1 MKQDQPNEVSID
13 KKLIEKTELSILPL
27 KSAVVFPS
35 LVMPLM
41 ITEARYAKLIDDAL
55 MEGNP
60 IVLVSQKDPE
70 EEFPPPDHLYKVG
83 TAGSILKMLRF
94 PDGSVRFLVQGLTRV
109 KIESFTAAE
118 PYPKGRVKII
128 SEISARNVEEEA
140 LVRNINEQLKK
151 VVQLAPYLP
160 DDLQVTAM
168 NTEDPSRLA
177 DLVASNL
184 NISNEQK
191 QEILELFDVGER
203 LKRLTTLITKEIEV
217 LEMSK
222 KIQSEAASEMGK
234 SQREYILREQ
244 LKAIRRE
251 LGESDDHTME
261 LEEFKKK
268 IEAAKMP
275 DEAREAAEK
284 ELDRLSK
291 MNPSAAEYTVS
302 RTYLDWLV
310 TLPWSI
316 FTRDI
321 LNIKKAQKILD
332 EDHYDLDKVKERI
345 LEYLAV
351 RKLKSDLKGPILCFV
366 GPPGV
371 GKTSLGRSIARAM
384 GREFHRISL
393 GGVRDEAEIR
403 GHRRTYIGALPGRV
417 IQGLRKAGSNN
428 PIFMLDEIDK
438 IGQDFR
444 GDPASALLE
453 VLDPEQ
459 NNTFSDHYLDV
470 VFDLS
475 RVMFITTANVV
486 ETIPPVLLDRME
498 VIQLTGYTDM
508 EKLAIARKY
517 LIPRNFTDHG
527 LNPSHLSIADS
538 AIKKL
543 ISDYTRESGLRNL
556 HREIGAVC
564 RKVARKIAS
573 GEAGK
578 MKIDSV
584 KVREFLGPEKFMREE
599 TERRSRVGVVPALA
613 WTSAGGEI
621 LFVEATRMPG
631 KKQLTLTGQL
641 GDIMKES
648 VKAALSYL
656 RSHSED
662 LGIPANEFE
671 NHDYHV
677 HVPAGATPKDGPSA
691 GITMCTALA
700 SAILNKPT
708 ASCMAMTGEITL
720 RGDVLPI
727 GGIKQKALAAYR
739 AGIKKVLIPKKNQG
753 DLEEVPKEIKSRVKF
768 VLVERVSDVLWH
780 ALGIKMKSELPAPKK
795 TAPKCASPLKKTAKK
810 VGRVLIP
817 QKRERNP
824 TARKKAAKKKT
835 AKKKAKRA
843 SKR

>member
-1 MKQDQPNEVSID
+1 VFVFSERWIGGGVLTDGPVKQDQQGEVTID
-13 KKLIEKTELSILPL
+13 KGQIEKLELSILPL
-27 KSAVVFPS
+27 KSTVVFPS

-41 ITEARYAKLIDDAL
+41 ITEARYARLIDEAL
-55 MEGNP
+55 MAGDP

-70 EEFPPPDHLYKVG
+70 EDFPSPNKLYKVG

-94 PDGSVRFLVQGLTRV
+94 PDGSVRFLVQGLIRV
-109 KIESFTAAE
+109 KIEKITSTD
-118 PYPKGRVKII
+118 PYLKCRVK
-128 SEISARNVEEEA
+128 AVEEVESKSVQEEA
-140 LVRNINEQLKK
+140 LVRNIHEQLKK

-168 NTEDPSRLA
+168 NTEDSSKLA
-177 DLVASNL
+177 DLIASNL

-191 QEILELFDVGER
+191 QEVLETFDIGER
-203 LKRLTTLITKEIEV
+203 LKKLTVLVTKEIEV

-244 LKAIRRE
+244 LKAIKRE
-251 LGESDDHTME
+251 LGEADDQTME
-261 LEEFKKK
+261 LEEFQKK

-275 DEAREAAEK
+275 DEARETAEK

-310 TLPWSI
+310 SLPWSI
-316 FTRDI
+316 STTDV
-321 LNIKKAQKILD
+321 LEIKQAEKVLD
-332 EDHYDLDKVKERI
+332 EDHYDLEKVKERI

-384 GREFHRISL
+384 DRKFHRISL

-475 RVMFITTANVV
+475 KIMFITTANMT

-498 VIQLTGYTDM
+498 VIYLTGYTDM

-517 LIPRNFTDHG
+517 LIPRNLTDHG
-527 LNPSHLSIADS
+527 LDTSHMSMSDA
-538 AIKKL
+538 AVKKV
-543 ISDYTRESGLRNL
+543 ISNYTREAGLRNL
-556 HREIGAVC
+556 NREIGAIA
-564 RKVARKIAS
+564 RKVARKVAAGEVS
-573 GEAGK
+573 G
-578 MKIDSV
+578 V
-584 KVREFLGPEKFMREE
+584 KVDPEKVRKFLGPERFIREE

-613 WTSAGGEI
+613 WTSTGGEI

-631 KKQLTLTGQL
+631 KNQLTLTGQL
-641 GDIMKES
+641 GDVMKES

-656 RSHSED
+656 HSRCHE
-662 LGIPANEFE
+662 LGISSEAF
-671 NHDYHV
+671 DKYDFHV

-700 SAILNKPT
+700 SVLLNKPT
-708 ASCMAMTGEITL
+708 APCLAMTGEITL

-739 AGIKKVLIPKKNQG
+739 SGIKKVLVPRKNEG
-753 DLEEVPKEIKSRVKF
+753 DLEEVPKEIKSKVKF
-768 VLVERVSDVLWH
+768 ILVDTVSEVLWH
-780 ALGIKMKSELPAPKK
+780 ALGIRMKPEKNGKK
-795 TAPKCASPLKKTAKK
+795 KIEECDEPVRRK
-810 VGRVLIP
+810 V
-817 QKRERNP
+817 
-824 TARKKAAKKKT
+824 RKKAAKKK
-835 AKKKAKRA
+835 APRKKTKRR
-843 SKR
+843 KRK

>member
-1 MKQDQPNEVSID
+1 VKQDQSNEVSID
-13 KKLIEKTELSILPL
+13 KKLIEKAELSILPL

-109 KIESFTAAE
+109 KIEAFTAAE
-118 PYPKGRVKII
+118 PYLKGRVKII
-128 SEISARNVEEEA
+128 DEISTKNVEEEA

-160 DDLQVTAM
+160 DDL
-168 NTEDPSRLA
+168 

-184 NISNEQK
+184 NISNDQK

-203 LKRLTTLITKEIEV
+203 LKRLTILITKEIEV

-244 LKAIRRE
+244 LKAIKRE

-321 LNIKKAQKILD
+321 LDIKKAQKILD
-332 EDHYDLDKVKERI
+332 EDHYDLEKVKERI

-498 VIQLTGYTDM
+498 VIHLTGYTDM

-517 LIPRNFTDHG
+517 LIPRNLNDHG
-527 LNPSHLSIADS
+527 LGPSQISIADS
-538 AIKKL
+538 AVKKL

-573 GEAGK
+573 GDAGK
-578 MKIDSV
+578 IKIDHG
-584 KVREFLGPEKFMREE
+584 KVREFLGPERFLREE

-621 LFVEATRMPG
+621 LFVEATKMPG

-656 RSHSED
+656 QSHSED
-662 LGIPANEFE
+662 LGIPAKEFE

-727 GGIKQKALAAYR
+727 GGIKQKALAAFR

-753 DLEEVPKEIKSRVKF
+753 DLEEVPKEIKAKVKF
-768 VLVERVSDVLWH
+768 VLVERVGEVLWH
-780 ALGIKMKSELPAPKK
+780 ALGIKMKSEQPAPKK
-795 TAPKCASPLKKTAKK
+795 PAPKCAGPL
-810 VGRVLIP
+810 
-817 QKRERNP
+817 
-824 TARKKAAKKKT
+824 KKAAKKKT
-835 AKKKAKRA
+835 VRKKTKRA